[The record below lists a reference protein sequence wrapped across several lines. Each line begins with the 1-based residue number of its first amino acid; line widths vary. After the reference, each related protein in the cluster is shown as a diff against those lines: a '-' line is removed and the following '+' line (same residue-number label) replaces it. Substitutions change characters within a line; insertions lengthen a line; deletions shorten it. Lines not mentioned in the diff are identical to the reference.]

1 MPRSTERWR
10 PLLTKVG
17 DLRLRLGQHH
27 SLRKLNHWPQICI
40 KRQRCR
46 QLDKSS
52 LRLAT
57 EINNKGH
64 PDRCFNHLH
73 LFIRLCH
80 TITFGSTSHE
90 QKTALLHNSEA
101 LSLLDKWIK
110 WLTLQQ
116 RCLPDLLWPLR
127 QDSTGLEAALSGLR
141 GGGNTKSSPLC
152 KVTSINYSDTLTESR
167 NLHYFGFKWLVWHFD
182 ECREIPLWSG
192 NRGCRSE
199 TETLREHKRVFPKM
213 SNSSCVRNNA
223 TMWNVRLLS
232 DAPCLT
238 LRLKQQYTLAGAA
251 VKDQT
256 SLI

>member
-1 MPRSTERWR
+1 MN
-10 PLLTKVG
+10 
-17 DLRLRLGQHH
+17 
-27 SLRKLNHWPQICI
+27 RKLHCCTTQKHSVYWINESSGWRCSKDVFQISF
-40 KRQRCR
+40 
-46 QLDKSS
+46 D
-52 LRLAT
+52 
-57 EINNKGH
+57 
-64 PDRCFNHLH
+64 
-73 LFIRLCH
+73 LCAR
-80 TITFGSTSHE
+80 
-90 QKTALLHNSEA
+90 TA
-101 LSLLDKWIK
+101 
-110 WLTLQQ
+110 
-116 RCLPDLLWPLR
+116 
-127 QDSTGLEAALSGLR
+127 QDSRLPYLDL
-141 GGGNTKSSPLC
+141 GGGTQSSPLC

-213 SNSSCVRNNA
+213 SNSSCVRNSA

>member
-127 QDSTGLEAALSGLR
+127 QDSTGLEAALSGL

-152 KVTSINYSDTLTESR
+152 KVTSINYSDTLTKVATCTILGLNDLFGILTSAERYHSEVVIEAATRRLRPCEST
-167 NLHYFGFKWLVWHFD
+167 N
-182 ECREIPLWSG
+182 ECFQK
-192 NRGCRSE
+192 CQ
-199 TETLREHKRVFPKM
+199 TLPV
-213 SNSSCVRNNA
+213 
-223 TMWNVRLLS
+223 
-232 DAPCLT
+232 
-238 LRLKQQYTLAGAA
+238 
-251 VKDQT
+251 
-256 SLI
+256 

>member
-1 MPRSTERWR
+1 MNQVADAAAKMSSRS
-10 PLLTKVG
+10 PLTSAP
-17 DLRLRLGQHH
+17 GQH
-27 SLRKLNHWPQICI
+27 RT
-40 KRQRCR
+40 R
-46 QLDKSS
+46 
-52 LRLAT
+52 
-57 EINNKGH
+57 G
-64 PDRCFNHLH
+64 
-73 LFIRLCH
+73 
-80 TITFGSTSHE
+80 
-90 QKTALLHNSEA
+90 
-101 LSLLDKWIK
+101 
-110 WLTLQQ
+110 
-116 RCLPDLLWPLR
+116 CLIW
-127 QDSTGLEAALSGLR
+127 TW
-141 GGGNTKSSPLC
+141 GGGGTQSSPLC